1 MKRLSEIKE
10 SPHYSRLKNSVQYRY
25 DRRQFWIIGGMVAFM
40 LLMFAPLMVLEARS
54 QDTDPANVEFLILW
68 GMVMAGLVLYFLYRW
83 LGIFLYIGHYTFFQ
97 ARLDRPY
104 LRHRGGA
111 GFTVEF
117 TGRQGNRR
125 EMQTSP
131 MFSSQ
136 WEPIL
141 EEYNN
146 REALMAYNEKT
157 DRLIVIGLVNG

>member
-1 MKRLSEIKE
+1 MNWLSQIKE
-10 SPHYSRLKNSVQYRY
+10 SPHYERLKNSIQYKY
-25 DRRQFWIIGGMVAFM
+25 DRRQFWIIAGMVALM
-40 LLMFAPLMVLEARS
+40 LLMFVPLLALEAR
-54 QDTDPANVEFLILW
+54 DPYADAAGSTFVILW
-68 GMVMAGLVLYFLYRW
+68 CLVMVGMALYVLYRW
-83 LGIFLYIGHYTFFQ
+83 LGIFLFIDHYTFFR

-117 TGRQGNRR
+117 TDRQGNRR

-136 WEPIL
+136 WEPNL

-146 REALMAYNEKT
+146 KEVLLAYNEKT
-157 DRLIVIGLVNG
+157 DRLIVIRKV

>member
-1 MKRLSEIKE
+1 MNWLSQIKE
-10 SPHYSRLKNSVQYRY
+10 SPHYDKLKGSVQYKY
-25 DRRQFWIIGGMVAFM
+25 DRRQFLIIGAMVALM
-40 LLMFAPLMVLEARS
+40 LLMFVPLLALEAR
-54 QDTDPANVEFLILW
+54 DPYADAAGSLFVVLW
-68 GMVMAGLVLYFLYRW
+68 CLVMVGMALYFLYRW
-83 LGIFLYIGHYTFFQ
+83 LEIFLFIDHYTFFR

-117 TGRQGNRR
+117 TDRQGNRR

-136 WEPIL
+136 WEPNL

-146 REALMAYNEKT
+146 KEVLMAYNEKT
-157 DRLIVIGLVNG
+157 DRLIVIG